1 MAAIVEAL
9 QGIRAAAE
17 ASNEQVAG
25 VIADY
30 DGEGRVR
37 VDSYPSA

>member
-9 QGIRAAAE
+9 QGIQAAAE
-17 ASNEQVAG
+17 TANEQVAN
-25 VIADY
+25 VIADH

-37 VDSYPSA
+37 VDSYDA